1 MVTFRHSTLCTGGS
15 DGVVMAWNPTSKKR
29 LRVFPKHPAGV
40 ASLAFNRDGKYL
52 AIASSYCY
60 EEGEKEY
67 ALTCALFANWSLV
80 TLPIQFSFAP
90 WKIQNYVANYK
101 YTLKQLYHEIYHIN
115 YDMQL

>member
-1 MVTFRHSTLCTGGS
+1 
-15 DGVVMAWNPTSKKR
+15 MAWNPTSKKR

-67 ALTCALFANWSLV
+67 ALTCALFAN
-80 TLPIQFSFAP
+80 
-90 WKIQNYVANYK
+90 
-101 YTLKQLYHEIYHIN
+101 
-115 YDMQL
+115 